1 MTDNFVDISD
11 GENYHSRARIN
22 RRVFTLDGTNN
33 FTTTA
38 FINGKVSKIIIDG
51 TRSSLLAGSGNVGN
65 FVIAMDIEDNGG
77 VEYNFFDQVGGL
89 NFTGASGDQ
98 VSTLECTPGSNKG
111 TATSKNALHLA
122 VSAPASATSAGNTI
136 DEPAAWNGHLVG
148 NCRILCTVDNPAIL
162 NPAGSIRVVIIT
174 E

>member
-1 MTDNFVDISD
+1 MTDNFSDISD
-11 GENYHSRARIN
+11 GENYLSRTRIN
-22 RRVFTLDGTNN
+22 RRVFMLNGANG
-33 FTTTA
+33 FSTTA
-38 FINGKVSKIIIDG
+38 FISGKVSKIIIDA
-51 TRSSLLAGSGNVGN
+51 TRSSLLSGSGNVGN
-65 FVIAMDIEDNGG
+65 FVIAMDIEDSGG

-111 TATSKNALHLA
+111 TATSKNSLHLS

-148 NCRILCTVDNPAIL
+148 HCRIVCTVDSPATL